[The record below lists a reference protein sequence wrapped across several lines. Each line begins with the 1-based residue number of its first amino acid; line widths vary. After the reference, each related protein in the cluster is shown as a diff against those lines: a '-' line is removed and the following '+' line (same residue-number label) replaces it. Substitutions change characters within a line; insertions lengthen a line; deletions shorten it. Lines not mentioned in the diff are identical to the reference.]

1 MMNRVLYLALGLS
14 GVAAIA
20 SVTALVIV
28 RDLSHEVRQ
37 IEIQSNQLQTG
48 NASVQQTTTVAVPAP
63 RPKVTAAI
71 SPPEMAQLI
80 PVTDKRGK
88 WEVTYRGGEE
98 VINIGEFRKVNPPV
112 DLQIND
118 DEVVTIGEFRPVDE

>member
-14 GVAAIA
+14 CVAAIA

-71 SPPEMAQLI
+71 SPPAIASVEAALGEGV
-80 PVTDKRGK
+80 PV
-88 WEVTYRGGEE
+88 
-98 VINIGEFRKVNPPV
+98 
-112 DLQIND
+112 
-118 DEVVTIGEFRPVDE
+118 